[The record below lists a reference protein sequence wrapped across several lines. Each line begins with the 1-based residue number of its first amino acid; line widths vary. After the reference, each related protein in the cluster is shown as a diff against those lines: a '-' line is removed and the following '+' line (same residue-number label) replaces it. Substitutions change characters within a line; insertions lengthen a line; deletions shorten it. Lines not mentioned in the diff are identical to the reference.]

1 MSQRV
6 VEYRVTM
13 RRSPHISDEEA
24 RQRLD
29 RAYDLLFSLKPV
41 ERVDDGEPDQ
51 DLPVPSAQERAVTI
65 ER

>member
-1 MSQRV
+1 M

-24 RQRLD
+24 RRRLD
-29 RAYDLLFSLKPV
+29 RAYDLLFSLKPA
-41 ERVDDGEPDQ
+41 EYIADREPDR
-51 DLPVPSAQERAVTI
+51 DLPVPPARERVAAD

>member
-1 MSQRV
+1 
-6 VEYRVTM
+6 M

-29 RAYDLLFSLKPV
+29 RVYDLLFSLKPV
-41 ERVDDGEPDQ
+41 ERVNDGEPDQ
-51 DLPVPSAQERAVTI
+51 DLPVPSAQERAAAI